1 MENRPRLIITVPHS
15 KVDPN
20 KKIRHYDLRAAA
32 AAEALKKAAEKLHPN
47 LEIIILLSDTIREK
61 CDLNRDNCLM
71 RPWRQNLN
79 KIIRSIDY
87 HIDCHSYPNTMES
100 FLMVGVRNALNQPKA
115 GVRTKKIEEE
125 MAALTPPPLIFIFN
139 KDNNFAR
146 EYGSEFAAAAG
157 AVIVPPDDDEI
168 IVSIL
173 RQSKA
178 NRKVLIE
185 FNEKYDVLSDEKLDE
200 MAAKII
206 KYFIRDDTSFDRPK
220 TGITHLVGEEE
231 KKKIGRGNE
240 LIMPVI
246 DETLTIIIF
255 AGVIITILLI
265 IILFLRDKNGKIF
278 GIHIPEKVI
287 VALGILFVLIP
298 P

>member
-15 KVDPN
+15 KADPN

-71 RPWRQNLN
+71 WPWRQNLN

-87 HIDCHSYPNTMES
+87 HIDCHSFPNTMES
-100 FLMVGVRNALNQPKA
+100 FLMI